1 MQSFQSFFT
10 LSEIARVGGCFT
22 IAVAV
27 EMVQSHIYPNS
38 NTCENRLLFSLHVN
52 TELGLVAVGTT
63 HNSDSFDLVRRI
75 KMQIPITAQLK
86 LPSSK
91 TVFKYQTFFVGRK

>member
-1 MQSFQSFFT
+1 
-10 LSEIARVGGCFT
+10 
-22 IAVAV
+22 
-27 EMVQSHIYPNS
+27 MVQSHIYPNS